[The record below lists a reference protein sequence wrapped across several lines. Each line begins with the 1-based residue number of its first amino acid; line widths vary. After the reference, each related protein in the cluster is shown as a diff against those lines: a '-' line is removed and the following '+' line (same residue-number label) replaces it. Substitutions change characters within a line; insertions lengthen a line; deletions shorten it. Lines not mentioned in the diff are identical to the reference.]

1 MARTAGRFN
10 AVRTEFVPAAQE
22 VQKTY
27 HTALYARFSVD
38 MNGSDKAD
46 GSIES
51 QLQIM
56 RDYAGQH
63 PEFGIC
69 QEYVDKGYSGT
80 NFDRPEFQR
89 MMEDVRDGRINLI
102 LIKDLSRLGR
112 DYLETGNYIESIFPF
127 LGVRLISIN
136 DHFDTDDTMNE
147 NKALEIA
154 LKNLV
159 NDMYARDV
167 SKRIVTLR
175 KNEMER
181 GKFTGSNAPYGY
193 KVDEDDPLRHY
204 VVDEC
209 AAEVVRKIFAMADG
223 GMSLRKIADTLG
235 KEGYAIPG
243 QYLKTGHLLVA
254 EGEERKNWHIG
265 SISNI
270 LKNQAYIG
278 NLVQGKRR
286 KRLCDNEKQ
295 HFTDKEEWIIE
306 ENAHE
311 PIISKE
317 LFERIRAKMEKK
329 VSESPFSSERGKD
342 VPVKDYKYRD
352 ILYCGV
358 CGKRLQ
364 QCSKLFEKA
373 GRLYRQYF
381 FNCPTQYGIPGRKG
395 CYVGISEK
403 KMDEILYHCLAEE
416 VLISI
421 PDGKRLLR
429 ETKKLFYKSQE
440 DSVKKIADIE
450 KKITIQEYEGSRYYE
465 QYVTGTISREEL
477 LGKQKLLADKTAKL
491 KAQIDLVQEKM
502 DAREKLF
509 KEKQRWLRSLLRL
522 KEMDESEIDRD
533 IITALVKRIDVY
545 PDKNMEITYTFDGA
559 FQSSADKEDKP
570 ES

>member
-1 MARTAGRFN
+1 M
-10 AVRTEFVPAAQE
+10 
-22 VQKTY
+22 
-27 HTALYARFSVD
+27 
-38 MNGSDKAD
+38 
-46 GSIES
+46 
-51 QLQIM
+51 
-56 RDYAGQH
+56 
-63 PEFGIC
+63 
-69 QEYVDKGYSGT
+69 
-80 NFDRPEFQR
+80 
-89 MMEDVRDGRINLI
+89 
-102 LIKDLSRLGR
+102 
-112 DYLETGNYIESIFPF
+112 
-127 LGVRLISIN
+127 
-136 DHFDTDDTMNE
+136 
-147 NKALEIA
+147 
-154 LKNLV
+154 
-159 NDMYARDV
+159 
-167 SKRIVTLR
+167 
-175 KNEMER
+175 
-181 GKFTGSNAPYGY
+181 
-193 KVDEDDPLRHY
+193 
-204 VVDEC
+204 
-209 AAEVVRKIFAMADG
+209 
-223 GMSLRKIADTLG
+223 
-235 KEGYAIPG
+235 
-243 QYLKTGHLLVA
+243 
-254 EGEERKNWHIG
+254 
-265 SISNI
+265 
-270 LKNQAYIG
+270 
-278 NLVQGKRR
+278 QGKRR

-477 LGKQKLLADKTAKL
+477 LGKQKLLADKIAKL
-491 KAQIDLVQEKM
+491 KVQIDTVQEKM

-522 KEMDESEIDRD
+522 KEMDEPEIDRD
-533 IITALVKRIDVY
+533 IIMALVKRIDVY

>member
-10 AVRTEFVPAAQE
+10 AVRTEFIPEAQA

-63 PEFGIC
+63 PEFGVC
-69 QEYVDKGYSGT
+69 REYVDKGYSGT
-80 NFDRPEFQR
+80 NFDRPEFRR

-127 LGVRLISIN
+127 LGVRLISVN

-167 SKRIVTLR
+167 SKRIVTVR

-204 VVDEC
+204 VVDGD

-223 GMSLRKIADTLG
+223 DMSLRKIADTLE

-286 KRLCDNEKQ
+286 ARLCDNEKR
-295 HFTDKEEWIIE
+295 HFTDKEEWLIE

-311 PIISKE
+311 PISSRE
-317 LFERIRAKMEKK
+317 LFERIRVKMEKK

-342 VPVKDYKYRD
+342 VPVKDYKYKD
-352 ILYCGV
+352 VLYCGV
-358 CGKRLQ
+358 CGKRMQ
-364 QCSKLFEKA
+364 QYSTLHEKD
-373 GRLYRQYF
+373 GRLYRRYLF
-381 FNCPTQYGIPGRKG
+381 HCPTQYKYEGQG
-395 CYVGISEK
+395 CYVGITER
-403 KMDEILYHCLAEE
+403 KMDDILYHCLMEE
-416 VLISI
+416 VKLSV
-421 PDGKRLLR
+421 PDGNLLLR

-440 DSVKKIADIE
+440 DSIKKIGSLE
-450 KKITIQEYEGSRYYE
+450 KKISIQEYEGSRYYE

-509 KEKQRWLRSLLRL
+509 KEKQKWLRSLLRL
-522 KEMDESEIDRD
+522 KEMDEPEIDRD
-533 IITALVKRIDVY
+533 IISALVKRIDVY

-559 FQSSADKEDKP
+559 FQSSADKEEKP

>member
-159 NDMYARDV
+159 NDMYARDI

-175 KNEMER
+175 RNEMER

-204 VVDEC
+204 MVDGD
-209 AAEVVRKIFAMADG
+209 AAEVVRRIFAMADE
-223 GMSLRKIADTLG
+223 GMSLRKIADTLE

-311 PIISKE
+311 PIISRE
-317 LFERIRAKMEKK
+317 LFERIRAKMENK

-342 VPVKDYKYRD
+342 VPVKDYKYKD
-352 ILYCGV
+352 VLYCGV
-358 CGKRLQ
+358 CGKRMQ
-364 QCSKLFEKA
+364 QYSTLHEKD
-373 GRLYRQYF
+373 GRLYRRYLF
-381 FNCPTQYGIPGRKG
+381 HCPTQYKYEGQG
-395 CYVGISEK
+395 CYVGITER
-403 KMDEILYHCLAEE
+403 KMDDILYHCLMEE
-416 VLISI
+416 VKLSV
-421 PDGKRLLR
+421 PDGNLLLR

-440 DSVKKIADIE
+440 DSIKKIGSLE
-450 KKITIQEYEGSRYYE
+450 KKISIQEYEGSRYYE
-465 QYVTGTISREEL
+465 QYVTGNISREEL
-477 LGKQKLLADKTAKL
+477 LGKQKLLADKIAKL
-491 KAQIDLVQEKM
+491 KAQIDMVQEKM
-502 DAREKLF
+502 DGREKLF

-522 KEMDESEIDRD
+522 KEMDEPEIDRD

-545 PDKNMEITYTFDGA
+545 PDKNMEIIYTFDGA
-559 FQSSADKEDKP
+559 FQSSADKEEKK
-570 ES
+570 

>member
-10 AVRTEFVPAAQE
+10 AVRTEFIPEAQA

-63 PEFGIC
+63 PEFGVC
-69 QEYVDKGYSGT
+69 REYVDKGYSGT
-80 NFDRPEFQR
+80 NFDRPEFRR

-127 LGVRLISIN
+127 LGVRLISVN

-167 SKRIVTLR
+167 SKRIVTVR

-204 VVDEC
+204 VVDGD

-223 GMSLRKIADTLG
+223 DMSLRKIADTLE

-286 KRLCDNEKQ
+286 ARLCDNEKR
-295 HFTDKEEWIIE
+295 HFTDKEEWLIE

-311 PIISKE
+311 PIISRE
-317 LFERIRAKMEKK
+317 LFERIRVKMEKK

-342 VPVKDYKYRD
+342 VPVKDYKYKD
-352 ILYCGV
+352 VLYCGV
-358 CGKRLQ
+358 CGKRMQ
-364 QCSKLFEKA
+364 QYSTLHEKD
-373 GRLYRQYF
+373 GRLYRRYLF
-381 FNCPTQYGIPGRKG
+381 HCPTQYKYEGQG
-395 CYVGISEK
+395 CYVGITER
-403 KMDEILYHCLAEE
+403 KMDDILYHCLMEE
-416 VLISI
+416 VKLSV
-421 PDGKRLLR
+421 PDGNLLLR

-440 DSVKKIADIE
+440 DSIKKIGSLE
-450 KKITIQEYEGSRYYE
+450 KKISIQEYEGSRYYE

-522 KEMDESEIDRD
+522 KEMDKTEIDRD

-559 FQSSADKEDKP
+559 FQSSADKEEKP

>member
-1 MARTAGRFN
+1 MARKAGRFN
-10 AVRTEFVPAAQE
+10 AVRTEFVPAAQA

-63 PEFGIC
+63 PEFGMC

-204 VVDEC
+204 VVDEG

-223 GMSLRKIADTLG
+223 GMSLRKIADTLE

-311 PIISKE
+311 PIISRE

-342 VPVKDYKYRD
+342 VPVKDYKYKD

-364 QCSKLFEKA
+364 QYSTLHEKD
-373 GRLYRQYF
+373 GRLYRRYLF
-381 FNCPTQYGIPGRKG
+381 HCPTQYKYEGQG
-395 CYVGISEK
+395 CYVGITE
-403 KMDEILYHCLAEE
+403 
-416 VLISI
+416 
-421 PDGKRLLR
+421 R
-429 ETKKLFYKSQE
+429 
-440 DSVKKIADIE
+440 
-450 KKITIQEYEGSRYYE
+450 
-465 QYVTGTISREEL
+465 
-477 LGKQKLLADKTAKL
+477 
-491 KAQIDLVQEKM
+491 
-502 DAREKLF
+502 
-509 KEKQRWLRSLLRL
+509 RW
-522 KEMDESEIDRD
+522 MTFC
-533 IITALVKRIDVY
+533 IIV
-545 PDKNMEITYTFDGA
+545 
-559 FQSSADKEDKP
+559 
-570 ES
+570 

>member
-10 AVRTEFVPAAQE
+10 AVRTEFVPAAQA

-38 MNGSDKAD
+38 MSGSDKAD

-63 PEFGIC
+63 PEFGVC
-69 QEYVDKGYSGT
+69 REYVDKGYSGT
-80 NFDRPEFQR
+80 NFDRPEFRR

-167 SKRIVTLR
+167 SKRIVTVR

-204 VVDEC
+204 VVDEG

-223 GMSLRKIADTLG
+223 GMSLRKIADTLE

-286 KRLCDNEKQ
+286 ARLCDNEKR

-306 ENAHE
+306 ENVHE
-311 PIISKE
+311 PIVRRE
-317 LFERIRAKMEKK
+317 LFERVRTKMEKK

-342 VPVKDYKYRD
+342 VPVKDYKYKD
-352 ILYCGV
+352 VLYCGV
-358 CGKRLQ
+358 CGKRMQ
-364 QCSKLFEKA
+364 QYSTLHEKD
-373 GRLYRQYF
+373 GRLYRRYLF
-381 FNCPTQYGIPGRKG
+381 HCPTQYQIEGREG
-395 CYVGISEK
+395 CGVGISEK

-421 PDGKRLLR
+421 PDGNRLLR

-440 DSVKKIADIE
+440 DSVKKIAAIE

-465 QYVTGTISREEL
+465 QYVTGTVSREEL
-477 LGKQKLLADKTAKL
+477 LGKQKLLADKIAKL
-491 KAQIDLVQEKM
+491 KAQIDAVQEKM

-522 KEMDESEIDRD
+522 KEMDEPEIDRD

-559 FQSSADKEDKP
+559 FQSSADKEEKP

>member
-10 AVRTEFVPAAQE
+10 AVRKEFVLAAQA

-38 MNGSDKAD
+38 MNGSDKAE

-63 PEFGIC
+63 PEFGVC

-159 NDMYARDV
+159 NDMYARDI

-204 VVDEC
+204 VVDEN
-209 AAEVVRKIFAMADG
+209 AAEVVRKIFAMADD
-223 GMSLRKIADTLG
+223 GMSLRKIADTLE
-235 KEGYAIPG
+235 KDGYSIPG
-243 QYLKTGHLLVA
+243 QYLKTGHLLVS
-254 EGEERKNWHIG
+254 EGEERKNWYIG

-286 KRLCDNEKQ
+286 TRLCDNEKR

-311 PIISKE
+311 PIISRD
-317 LFERIRAKMEKK
+317 LFERIREKMEKK

-342 VPVKDYKYRD
+342 VPVKDYKYKD

-364 QCSKLFEKA
+364 QYSTLHEKK
-373 GRLYRQYF
+373 RKLYRRYLF
-381 FNCPTQYGIPGRKG
+381 HCPTQYQIEGREG
-395 CYVGISEK
+395 CGVGISEK

-421 PDGKRLLR
+421 PDGNRLLR
-429 ETKKLFYKSQE
+429 ETKKLFCKSQE
-440 DSVKKIADIE
+440 DSIKKISSLE
-450 KKITIQEYEGSRYYE
+450 KKISIQEYEGSRHYE
-465 QYVTGTISREEL
+465 QYVTGTISRKEL
-477 LGKQKLLADKTAKL
+477 LGKQKLLAAQIAKL
-491 KAQIDLVQEKM
+491 KAQIDMVQEKM
-502 DAREKLF
+502 DGREKLL

-522 KEMDESEIDRD
+522 KEMDEPEIDRD

-559 FQSSADKEDKP
+559 FQSSADKEEKP

>member
-10 AVRTEFVPAAQE
+10 AVRTEFIPEAQA

-63 PEFGIC
+63 PEFGVC
-69 QEYVDKGYSGT
+69 REYVDKGYSGT
-80 NFDRPEFQR
+80 NFDRPEFRR

-127 LGVRLISIN
+127 LGVRLISVN

-167 SKRIVTLR
+167 SKRIVTVR

-204 VVDEC
+204 VVDGD

-223 GMSLRKIADTLG
+223 DMSLRKIADTLE

-286 KRLCDNEKQ
+286 ARLCDNEKR
-295 HFTDKEEWIIE
+295 HFTDKEEWLIE

-311 PIISKE
+311 PIISRE
-317 LFERIRAKMEKK
+317 LFERIRVKMEKK

-342 VPVKDYKYRD
+342 VPVKDYKYKD
-352 ILYCGV
+352 VLYCGV
-358 CGKRLQ
+358 CGKRMQ
-364 QCSKLFEKA
+364 QYSTLHEKD
-373 GRLYRQYF
+373 GRLYRRYLF
-381 FNCPTQYGIPGRKG
+381 HCPTQYKYEGQG
-395 CYVGISEK
+395 CYVGITER
-403 KMDEILYHCLAEE
+403 KMDELS
-416 VLISI
+416 V
-421 PDGKRLLR
+421 PDGNLLLR

-440 DSVKKIADIE
+440 DSIKKIGSLE
-450 KKITIQEYEGSRYYE
+450 KKISIQEYEGSRYYE

-509 KEKQRWLRSLLRL
+509 KEKQKWLRSLLRL
-522 KEMDESEIDRD
+522 KEMDEPEIDRD
-533 IITALVKRIDVY
+533 IISALVKRIDVY

-559 FQSSADKEDKP
+559 FQSSADKEEKP